1 MEHNTF
7 RGGEE
12 DDGGGPWRDVQYQ
25 KYRRKPGNGVEMTFI
40 VQNLP
45 DRTTKMVLWRAFQPY
60 GFVSDAY
67 VARKKD
73 KRGNSFGFVRYKGV
87 ENLDVTLAGMNT
99 VKIFEAKVLVSLA
112 KYDKNH
118 NKFVYTSKFV
128 GEKIWRPKD
137 PAQSYQCNKENTFRN
152 AEIREGQSFASL
164 FHKDNQVPST
174 GAKTILVENKGS
186 KYPLHCMGRSIH
198 GIVKDINTLKGLN
211 SLLNNGGL
219 TDYGLS
225 YVGGFNVL
233 VTLGN
238 PRIVNEVMANKSDCL
253 VSVFSQFKVWK
264 GEDIP
269 LDRIVTLR
277 ITGVPVHLRDNV
289 LFDQIGG
296 LFGRVVQES
305 AFSWL
310 GSNNDENTVLVLAP
324 PGKRIEESVVLRW
337 EGRSYII
344 WVSEDF
350 TVWKPEIEGESSMD
364 NEGYDSNECSS
375 DGSYEIEEQS
385 NGPMSVDE
393 EEGEFRHHECTN
405 PASEGPVDFPA
416 DGSPTPERL
425 LSPECGR
432 FRNEKSAEGSE
443 TVRISGNNDYG
454 GHGEEFSHGKH
465 NDDVGTEKMAAEKV
479 GGDSQFLEERG
490 TDHVTH
496 NPVSEPTP

>member
-1 MEHNTF
+1 
-7 RGGEE
+7 
-12 DDGGGPWRDVQYQ
+12 
-25 KYRRKPGNGVEMTFI
+25 
-40 VQNLP
+40 
-45 DRTTKMVLWRAFQPY
+45 
-60 GFVSDAY
+60 
-67 VARKKD
+67 
-73 KRGNSFGFVRYKGV
+73 
-87 ENLDVTLAGMNT
+87 
-99 VKIFEAKVLVSLA
+99 
-112 KYDKNH
+112 
-118 NKFVYTSKFV
+118 
-128 GEKIWRPKD
+128 
-137 PAQSYQCNKENTFRN
+137 
-152 AEIREGQSFASL
+152 
-164 FHKDNQVPST
+164 
-174 GAKTILVENKGS
+174 
-186 KYPLHCMGRSIH
+186 MGRSIH

-253 VSVFSQFKVWK
+253 ASVFSQFKVWK

-364 NEGYDSNECSS
+364 NEGYDSDECSS
-375 DGSYEIEEQS
+375 DGSYENEEQS
-385 NGPMSVDE
+385 NGPMSEDE

-443 TVRISGNNDYG
+443 TFRISGNNDYG
-454 GHGEEFSHGKH
+454 GNGEEFSHGKH

-496 NPVSEPTP
+496 NPVSEPTPQHGLGKRPRAFRSPPSSGSMQGPPTRNCLQGNRSDEESFDLNRPGFTESSVDGVPYVPGVRSRSEPNPVEGESYLQPDVLLRSEGVSAPDPGSHLPDVGEEV